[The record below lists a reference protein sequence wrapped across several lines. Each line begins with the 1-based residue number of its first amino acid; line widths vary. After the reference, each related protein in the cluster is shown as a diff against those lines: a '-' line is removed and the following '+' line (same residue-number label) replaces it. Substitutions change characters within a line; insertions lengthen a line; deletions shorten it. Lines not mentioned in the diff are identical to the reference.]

1 MPHFV
6 EDLPNLT
13 HKKVFLRLDLNFPLD
28 NKGVVSDTTRL
39 QKALPTLQYL
49 LEKKAKIVIFSHLGR
64 PKGATDQHLSLE
76 PVSKILAAQLKRKVI
91 FIKELKAL
99 NKAINSMAASEV
111 ILMENIRFFAEEK
124 KNDAEFCENLA
135 SFFDYFVNDSFGTAH
150 RKEASNYGIPQYFEK
165 PVCGFL
171 IQKEMQQ
178 LKKLLHSPAKPF
190 IAVFGGSKLKD
201 KISILEN
208 LAPKIDSIFLGGAM
222 AYTFLKAQ
230 GKEIGNS
237 LLDKEHLKFAEK
249 FLKKHA
255 DKIFLPQDHLVVDKL
270 ETNAPHYQTE
280 EIPKNKMAVDIGKK
294 TCEMYSQQI
303 AKAKSIFWNG
313 PLGVLEIAP
322 FEKGTHNITLAI
334 ADSPAFS
341 VIAGGDSLVS
351 VKKLG
356 VEKKISHISTGG
368 GAAMKFL
375 EGNELPALSI
385 FKNNKKKK

>member
-1 MPHFV
+1 M
-6 EDLPNLT
+6 
-13 HKKVFLRLDLNFPLD
+13 
-28 NKGVVSDTTRL
+28 
-39 QKALPTLQYL
+39 
-49 LEKKAKIVIFSHLGR
+49 
-64 PKGATDQHLSLE
+64 
-76 PVSKILAAQLKRKVI
+76 
-91 FIKELKAL
+91 
-99 NKAINSMAASEV
+99 
-111 ILMENIRFFAEEK
+111 
-124 KNDAEFCENLA
+124 
-135 SFFDYFVNDSFGTAH
+135 
-150 RKEASNYGIPQYFEK
+150 
-165 PVCGFL
+165 
-171 IQKEMQQ
+171 
-178 LKKLLHSPAKPF
+178 
-190 IAVFGGSKLKD
+190 
-201 KISILEN
+201 
-208 LAPKIDSIFLGGAM
+208 
-222 AYTFLKAQ
+222 
-230 GKEIGNS
+230 
-237 LLDKEHLKFAEK
+237 
-249 FLKKHA
+249 
-255 DKIFLPQDHLVVDKL
+255 VDKL

-375 EGNELPALSI
+375 EGNELPALSV

>member
-1 MPHFV
+1 MKCSI
-6 EDLPNLT
+6 EDLPALT
-13 HKKVFLRLDLNFPLD
+13 NKRIFLRLDLNFPLD

-64 PKGATDQHLSLE
+64 PKGVTDKHLSLE
-76 PVSKILAAQLKRKVI
+76 PVSKILVEHLKRKII

-111 ILMENIRFFAEEK
+111 ILMENIRFFAGEQ
-124 KNDAEFCENLA
+124 KNDSLFCKNLA
-135 SFFDYFVNDSFGTAH
+135 ESFDYFVNDSFGTVH
-150 RKEASNYGIPQYFEK
+150 RKEASNYGVAQYFENA
-165 PVCGFL
+165 VCGFL

-190 IAVFGGSKLKD
+190 IAIFGGSKLKD

-230 GKEIGNS
+230 GKEIGKS
-237 LLDKEHLKFAEK
+237 LLDKEHLKFAET
-249 FLKKHA
+249 FLKKHS

-270 ETNAPHYQTE
+270 ETNAIHSYVT
-280 EIPKNKMAVDIGKK
+280 EIPKDKMAVDIGKK
-294 TCEMYSQQI
+294 TCKIYSQQI
-303 AKAKSIFWNG
+303 AKAESIFWNG

-322 FEKGTHNITLAI
+322 FEKGTENITFAI
-334 ADSPAFS
+334 AGSPAFS

-351 VKKLG
+351 VTYFFFYKS
-356 VEKKISHISTGG
+356 V
-368 GAAMKFL
+368 
-375 EGNELPALSI
+375 
-385 FKNNKKKK
+385 

>member
-1 MPHFV
+1 
-6 EDLPNLT
+6 
-13 HKKVFLRLDLNFPLD
+13 
-28 NKGVVSDTTRL
+28 
-39 QKALPTLQYL
+39 
-49 LEKKAKIVIFSHLGR
+49 
-64 PKGATDQHLSLE
+64 
-76 PVSKILAAQLKRKVI
+76 
-91 FIKELKAL
+91 
-99 NKAINSMAASEV
+99 
-111 ILMENIRFFAEEK
+111 
-124 KNDAEFCENLA
+124 
-135 SFFDYFVNDSFGTAH
+135 
-150 RKEASNYGIPQYFEK
+150 
-165 PVCGFL
+165 
-171 IQKEMQQ
+171 
-178 LKKLLHSPAKPF
+178 
-190 IAVFGGSKLKD
+190 
-201 KISILEN
+201 
-208 LAPKIDSIFLGGAM
+208 M

-356 VEKKISHISTGG
+356 ISLFFSLL
-368 GAAMKFL
+368 FC
-375 EGNELPALSI
+375 
-385 FKNNKKKK
+385 